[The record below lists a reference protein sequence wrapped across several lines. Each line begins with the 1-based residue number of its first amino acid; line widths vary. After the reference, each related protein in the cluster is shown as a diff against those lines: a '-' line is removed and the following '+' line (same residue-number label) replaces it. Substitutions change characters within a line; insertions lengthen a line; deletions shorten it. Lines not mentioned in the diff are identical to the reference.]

1 MTVSHALK
9 AKRRLS
15 NAPESDAERQV
26 RVDLAACYRLAALNG
41 WDDLVFTH
49 ISARIPGTHDFLIN
63 PFGLGFD
70 EITASSLVRID
81 LDGNIV
87 GDSPYE
93 VNAAGFTIHSA
104 VHQARP
110 EIGCVMHL
118 HTEAGMALS
127 MMQGGLLP
135 TTQHAMRFH
144 NRIGYHDYEG
154 IALSLDERQRL
165 IDDLGAHK
173 LLVLRNHGTLT
184 AGETVAEAYV
194 LMFYLEK
201 ASRAQITAMSTGAQ
215 IVLPPDSVAEHTA
228 RLFEGDTM
236 APGAREWP
244 AQLRRLDRV
253 DPSYKD

>member
-1 MTVSHALK
+1 MTVSHALQG
-9 AKRRLS
+9 KRRLT
-15 NAPESDAERQV
+15 NAPMSDGERQA
-26 RVDLAACYRLAALNG
+26 RLDLAACYRLAALNG

-63 PFGLGFD
+63 PFGLSFD
-70 EITASSLVRID
+70 EITASSLVKVD
-81 LDGNIV
+81 LEGNIV
-87 GDSPYE
+87 GDTPYE

-104 VHQARP
+104 VHEARP

-118 HTEAGMALS
+118 HTEAGMAIS
-127 MMQGGLLP
+127 MMQEGLLP
-135 TTQHAMRFH
+135 TSQHAMRFY
-144 NRIGYHDYEG
+144 NRVGYHDYEG

-165 IDDLGAHK
+165 IADLGKHK
-173 LLVLRNHGTLT
+173 VMILRNHGTLT

-194 LMFYLEK
+194 LMFYVEK
-201 ASRAQITAMSTGAQ
+201 AARAQLAAMSASKQ

-228 RLFEGDTM
+228 QLFEGDTE

-253 DPSYKD
+253 SPSYKD